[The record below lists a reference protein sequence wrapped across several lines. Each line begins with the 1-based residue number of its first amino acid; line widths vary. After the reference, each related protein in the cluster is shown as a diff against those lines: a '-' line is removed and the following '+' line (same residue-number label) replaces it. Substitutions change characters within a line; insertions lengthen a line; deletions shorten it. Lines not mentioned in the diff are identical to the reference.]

1 MPFPA
6 LIAAAMGL
14 ACLACTSQR
23 AATPEAIP
31 PAGSAAS
38 IRVTDL
44 TLGAAVGLDKKVR
57 EPKDVFAPDDTVY
70 VSVVT
75 EGRSSD
81 TMLGA
86 RWRQGET
93 VLQEI
98 EQAIAPDGAATSE
111 FHVSKPGGF
120 ARGEYQVEIL
130 VEGRPVQ
137 GRRFTVK

>member
-14 ACLACTSQR
+14 ACLACNQQ
-23 AATPEAIP
+23 AVAPEST

-57 EPKDVFAPDDTVY
+57 EPSEVFAPDDTIY

-98 EQAIAPDGAATSE
+98 EQAIAPDGTATSE

-120 ARGEYQVEIL
+120 AKGEYEVEIL

-137 GRRFTVK
+137 KRRFTVK